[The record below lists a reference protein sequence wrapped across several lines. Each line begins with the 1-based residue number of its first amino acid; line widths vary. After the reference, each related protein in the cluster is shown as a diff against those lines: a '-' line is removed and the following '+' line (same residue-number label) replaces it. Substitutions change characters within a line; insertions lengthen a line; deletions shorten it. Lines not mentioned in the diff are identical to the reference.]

1 MWHDNVI
8 GDKTTVWNKLPSASS
23 SMSMAVVSSSNEDIL
38 PQDEVD
44 LAPQRERWR
53 RKDFMVEDATQDV
66 MNAKSEFYEK
76 PRWDLKDDR
85 IWGVQH
91 FSKRL
96 LSRCVTGSSRLTIP
110 LLWRNALRMHLLM
123 SDALF
128 VRKFLKEREWM
139 CHTKTRFFA
148 LKSKRKNEEK
158 SRRRRYAID
167 EWLFPTSYFSFRCRG
182 VVEWIN
188 CSLFDALLL
197 VLEAAINLWL
207 ATSLNEAK
215 LATEYRAIVVML
227 ILPSIV
233 NPLLWLRLKSQYKL
247 SSAFILV
254 LLVVGFPS
262 PLFL

>member
-1 MWHDNVI
+1 MWNDSNGLTENMEVPKVLCTTTKITSISSVNTLTDSFQSFWNLQMWHDNVI

-76 PRWDLKDDR
+76 PRWDLRDDR

-128 VRKFLKEREWM
+128 VRKF
-139 CHTKTRFFA
+139 
-148 LKSKRKNEEK
+148 
-158 SRRRRYAID
+158 
-167 EWLFPTSYFSFRCRG
+167 
-182 VVEWIN
+182 
-188 CSLFDALLL
+188 
-197 VLEAAINLWL
+197 
-207 ATSLNEAK
+207 
-215 LATEYRAIVVML
+215 
-227 ILPSIV
+227 
-233 NPLLWLRLKSQYKL
+233 
-247 SSAFILV
+247 
-254 LLVVGFPS
+254 
-262 PLFL
+262 